1 MALVRLGDYI
11 ELVDERNKDEIYSE
25 SDVRGISTSKAF
37 IETKANLNG
46 VNLSGYKIVR
56 QYEFAYVADTSRRGE
71 KIALAY
77 ADEKPCI
84 ISSIYTVFKVKD
96 DTKLLP
102 RYLMM
107 FFNRSEFDRYA
118 RFNSWGSARETFS
131 WEDFCDIKLNLPSI
145 DIQRKYVA
153 IYEGLLKNLKS
164 YESRLYDLKL
174 TCDGTIEKLL
184 KLSKVKL
191 KDYIIRRVEKNSN
204 FMVSKL
210 IGVGKNGFISPKQGK
225 DETNGHICYL
235 VEKNDF
241 VFAPPQIHQGS
252 IDIWNNDE
260 TVKCSDAYIVF
271 YVCNPNLLKSYL
283 FAILKTPFFQKWAA
297 YYREGVREQLDFE
310 QLKEYKL
317 PIPDLT
323 IQKDIS
329 NLYISYQNNI
339 KRIDELKEIIKTIC
353 PILIKG
359 SIDEEK
365 KEESL

>member
-1 MALVRLGDYI
+1 MALIRLGDYI

-84 ISSIYTVFKVKD
+84 ISSNYTVFKVKD

-107 FFNRSEFDRYA
+107 FFNRPEFDRYA

-153 IYEGLLKNLKS
+153 IY
-164 YESRLYDLKL
+164 
-174 TCDGTIEKLL
+174 
-184 KLSKVKL
+184 
-191 KDYIIRRVEKNSN
+191 
-204 FMVSKL
+204 
-210 IGVGKNGFISPKQGK
+210 
-225 DETNGHICYL
+225 
-235 VEKNDF
+235 
-241 VFAPPQIHQGS
+241 
-252 IDIWNNDE
+252 
-260 TVKCSDAYIVF
+260 
-271 YVCNPNLLKSYL
+271 
-283 FAILKTPFFQKWAA
+283 
-297 YYREGVREQLDFE
+297 
-310 QLKEYKL
+310 
-317 PIPDLT
+317 
-323 IQKDIS
+323 
-329 NLYISYQNNI
+329 
-339 KRIDELKEIIKTIC
+339 
-353 PILIKG
+353 
-359 SIDEEK
+359 
-365 KEESL
+365 